1 MSFQTSRRTFLATAG
16 LATAYLAATPLHAAA
31 AAKPRRKFSV
41 SLLCASPEVFDYISW
56 RLWDPLVLAV
66 GIPEVRAESAATC
79 DLLIAG
85 DRLPDTRQRGRAG
98 YKSPA
103 FGDLLAGLPGA
114 RGIIA
119 VQPAGLGEPLGDDVA
134 RRFGVVFQDWHA
146 ETPRRSN
153 ATDNPLNGVLRQL
166 GRRTD
171 HVHITFD
178 WHMQVTAPAG
188 TVVTRL
194 SSGAPDIVQKDRA
207 CLIATN
213 LFADLAAHGRHPDYW
228 GYEATV
234 SALLANLVRAAL
246 GAKPAAVPRGEDYNE
261 ARLAFYGYAFARKFV
276 LELQSL
282 KRAGQSVDDRV
293 AAADQHIAAAAE
305 RLLAGDSGSMRRLI
319 REAGMQ
325 LLAARNALTPVQPYF
340 VRGWHGGLLSDR
352 KAGGEIVG
360 YAEWGW
366 PSFAMRWA
374 ENRLRAAEQ
383 LNSKQVNQVCGNTW
397 DVIADYGITDLRR
410 WQKASAARL
419 VETVKGMYSDAYLEV
434 LGTESN
440 LRQFEFGIKA
450 LARMGGKTRT
460 FAIAYDD
467 FAFHPQ
473 LPQILRGFCFE
484 YAVLRCGNPGVIAGV
499 DKETLIWK
507 GLDGT
512 LIPAVPKYKTV
523 PVSNLGSSLPGGS
536 GGGIN
541 TMARTLVAAEQA
553 GFRTVLAGGVQDHT
567 MNMHG
572 EHEWEAFNAIAPV
585 QAICTTFADYIASVS
600 PDPEPRFYSADEM
613 LGRPYAW
620 SGFGSLNQMAREDR
634 HLERLLVTAEK
645 FSTLAASAGR
655 PYPVKQFEKAW
666 KNLLSSQDHF
676 AYGCGG
682 SENPEGYHVGGL
694 QEPFIPDYPGPRT
707 PISTEATA
715 REWKTSVEQ
724 IAREALDGALA
735 DLVRRESRPGPGD
748 AQQVV
753 VYNACNWKRE
763 GEVQCWIPAPAQREI
778 SVHDGERDWLA
789 AVLDLRKDGNTERA
803 LISFHAS
810 APSLG
815 FRAYTIRSRGAVV
828 SQADGRTVAPLVLEN
843 RYLRTTFHPKT
854 GGITSIMEKSSGAE
868 LLPSGQQARFLCA
881 YPAVDSSA
889 ASVRVEMDRTDAV
902 AGSVAISG
910 KLATSTYRLRILL
923 AHESPILE
931 MDLEIDYGRG
941 AIFGYKGQP
950 GTLLRHVFPFAA
962 GGTRWVNLPFGV
974 YETKTTSPVALDF
987 LDLFYGDHGVALIN
1001 DGVPGLHTPGDDVA
1015 VLISDGFPPL
1025 RGVHRYRYG
1034 IYPHRGDWRMARV
1047 PWRAWEFQQPL
1058 ATQSLDDAYLPL
1070 PFSRSYLRTTAA
1082 AVLSGL
1088 HFHEGKPRAR
1098 FYDTTGA
1105 ARAVE
1110 VHWHF
1115 PWKDPAVTELD
1126 GRHLRPAQREGAI
1139 VRFDLPAWGIV
1150 TLADTT
1156 VKGGRP

>member
-1 MSFQTSRRTFLATAG
+1 MNLRTSRRTFLASTG
-16 LATAYLAATPLHAAA
+16 LAAAYLAAKPLHAAA
-31 AAKPRRKFSV
+31 AAQPRRKFSV

-66 GIPEVRAESAATC
+66 AIPEVRAESAATC

-85 DRLPDTRQRGRAG
+85 DRLPDHRQSGRNRYEA
-98 YKSPA
+98 PA
-103 FGDLLAGLPGA
+103 FSDFQAGLPGA
-114 RGIIA
+114 RGVIA

-146 ETPRRSN
+146 ETPRLSG
-153 ATDNPLNGVLRQL
+153 ATENPLNSVLRQP
-166 GRRTD
+166 GRRSDT
-171 HVHITFD
+171 VHITFD
-178 WHMQVTAPAG
+178 WHMQVTAPAAS
-188 TVVTRL
+188 VVTRL
-194 SSGAPDIVQKDRA
+194 SSGAPDIVRKGRD
-207 CLIATN
+207 CFIATN
-213 LFADLAAHGRHPDYW
+213 LFADLAAHGRHPEYW
-228 GYEATV
+228 GYEASV

-246 GAKPAAVPRGEDYNE
+246 GAKPAAAPRGEDYSE

-282 KRAGQSVDDRV
+282 KGAGQSVDDRV
-293 AAADQHIAAAAE
+293 AAADQHIAAAAK
-305 RLLAGDSGSMRRLI
+305 RLLAGDSGSMGRLI
-319 REAGMQ
+319 REAGGQ
-325 LLAARNALTPVQPYF
+325 LLAARNALTPVKPYF

-352 KAGGEIVG
+352 MAGGEIVG
-360 YAEWGW
+360 HAEWGW
-366 PSFAMRWA
+366 PSFSMRWA
-374 ENRLRAAEQ
+374 ENRLRASEQ
-383 LNSKQVNQVCGNTW
+383 LGSKQVNQVCGNTW
-397 DVIADYGITDLRR
+397 DIIADYGITDLKR
-410 WQKASAARL
+410 WQKASAAGL

-440 LRQFEFGIKA
+440 LRQFEFGLKA

-460 FAIAYDD
+460 FACAYDD

-473 LPQILRGFCFE
+473 LPQILRGFGFE

-499 DKETLIWK
+499 DKEALIWK
-507 GLDGT
+507 GLDGA

-523 PVSNLGSSLPGGS
+523 PVAILGSGPT
-536 GGGIN
+536 GGIN
-541 TMARTLVAAEQA
+541 TTARTLVAAKKA
-553 GFRTVLAGGVQDHT
+553 GLRTVLAGGVQDHT

-572 EHEWEAFNAIAPV
+572 EHEWEAFNAMAPV
-585 QAICTTFADYIASVS
+585 QAVSTIFADYIASVS
-600 PDPEPRFYSADEM
+600 PDPEPRFYNADEL

-655 PYPVKQFEKAW
+655 PYPEKQFEKAW

-694 QEPFIPDYPGPRT
+694 EEPFIPDYPGPRT
-707 PISTEATA
+707 PITMETTT
-715 REWKTSVEQ
+715 REWKTSAEE

-735 DLVRRESRPGPGD
+735 DLVRRESRSGPGD
-748 AQQVV
+748 AQQIV
-753 VYNACNWKRE
+753 VYNPCNWDRT
-763 GEVQCWIPAPAQREI
+763 GEVHCWIPAPQQRDL
-778 SVHDGERDWLA
+778 SVYDGERDWPA
-789 AVLDLRKDGNTERA
+789 AVLNWRKDGDAERA

-810 APSLG
+810 VPSLG
-815 FRAYTIRSRGAVV
+815 FRAYSIRPRGAVV
-828 SQADGRTVAPLVLEN
+828 SQPDEPAAAPLVLEN
-843 RYLRTTFHPKT
+843 RYLRVTFHPET
-854 GGITSIMEKSSGAE
+854 GGITSIVEKSSGAE
-868 LLPSGQQARFLCA
+868 LLRSGQQARFLCA

-889 ASVRVEMDRTDAV
+889 ASVRVKMNRSDAV
-902 AGSVAISG
+902 AGSVLISG
-910 KLATSTYRLRILL
+910 HLAACAYRLRILL
-923 AHESPILE
+923 AHESPVLE

-950 GTLLRHVFPFAA
+950 GSLLRHLFPFAA
-962 GGTRWVNLPFGV
+962 RGTRWVNLPFGV
-974 YETKTTSPVALDF
+974 YETKTASPVALDF
-987 LDLFYGDHGVALIN
+987 LDLSYGDHGVALIN

-1034 IYPHRGDWRMARV
+1034 IYPHRSDWRTARV

-1058 ATQSLDDAYLPL
+1058 ATKSLDDAHLPL
-1070 PFSRSYLRTTAA
+1070 PFSRSYLRTTGD

-1110 VHWHF
+1110 ANWHF
-1115 PWKDPAVTELD
+1115 PWNDPVVTELD
-1126 GRHLRPAQREGAI
+1126 GRRPRPAQREGAI

-1150 TLADTT
+1150 TLAGAAG
-1156 VKGGRP
+1156 KGGRQ